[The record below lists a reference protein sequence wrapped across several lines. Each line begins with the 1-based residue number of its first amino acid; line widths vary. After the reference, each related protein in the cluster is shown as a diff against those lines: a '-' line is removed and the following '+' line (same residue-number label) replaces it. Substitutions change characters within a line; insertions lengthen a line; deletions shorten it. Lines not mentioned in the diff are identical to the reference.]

1 MSKFFRKI
9 RKTLFSQSRFGR
21 YLLYAL
27 GEIILVV
34 IGILIALQ
42 INNWNEAKKIK
53 AKELTYLS
61 NIKTDLNISIEEMEK
76 YTERCSSLIESGK
89 RTLEHFNGKP
99 VEDWNAFNRDI
110 ADVYTWQRF
119 YLMDNTF
126 QELMNSGNLAI
137 ISNDSIKAGLL
148 DLDVMNKH
156 LKYNED
162 HYRFDAEKTL
172 YEPGYAMQDI
182 DVMVKNYIYQLSNG
196 AQGEAGMLNEEVFGP
211 MLQDRKQKNGFA
223 FAVLEFGGM
232 IDKLEKMKLKCMEI
246 VVSIDNEIY
255 KYKNN

>member
-1 MSKFFRKI
+1 MPKIFRKF
-9 RKTLFSQSRFGR
+9 RKTLLSQSRFGR
-21 YLLYAL
+21 YLVYAL
-27 GEIILVV
+27 GEIVLVV

-53 AKELTYLS
+53 AKELTYLA
-61 NIKTDLNISIEEMEK
+61 NIKTDLNVSIVEIEK
-76 YTERCSSLIESGK
+76 YVLRCSSLIESGK
-89 RTLEHFNGKP
+89 RTLEYFNGKA
-99 VEDWNAFNRDI
+99 VEDWNAFNKDI
-110 ADVYTWQRF
+110 ADIYTWQRF

-148 DLDVMNKH
+148 DLDVMYKH

-196 AQGEAGMLNEEVFGP
+196 AAGDVGNLSAEVYGS

-232 IDKLEKMKLKCMEI
+232 IDKLEKMKIKCTQLATIIDSEI
-246 VVSIDNEIY
+246 E
-255 KYKNN
+255 KYKND